1 VEAVRSAVAA
11 LGRGRTTRIP
21 EALRARVLAVAQA
34 ERAHGVGWRVI
45 AMQLG
50 VSRNSLRN
58 WQRRRG
64 RAVSLVRVRVP
75 LPAAGAAAGEAARV
89 EVVSPRGYRV
99 TGGDVATIAAVLRA
113 LE

>member
-11 LGRGRTTRIP
+11 LGRGRTTRIA

-45 AMQLG
+45 ATQLG

-58 WQRRRG
+58 WQRERR
-64 RAVSLVRVRVP
+64 RAVSLVRVRVAP
-75 LPAAGAAAGEAARV
+75 PTARAAEAPWV